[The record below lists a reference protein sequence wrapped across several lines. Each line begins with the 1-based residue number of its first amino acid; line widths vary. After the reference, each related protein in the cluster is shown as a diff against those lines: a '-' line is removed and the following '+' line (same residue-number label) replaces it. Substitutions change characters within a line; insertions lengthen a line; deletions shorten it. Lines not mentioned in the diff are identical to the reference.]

1 MSFAQLTL
9 AQRITAVHLDIMKHK
24 DFSLMGGVTQVG
36 KVKVFASTKDL
47 KGLIEHIMCPTAA
60 TDGCDV
66 FYNEQFCKDFTREQ
80 LRYLVLHENF
90 HKALHHCTEYEHLAT
105 KYPQHFAMAIDYV
118 VNDQIETID
127 PELKFVNRPTL
138 VPPLID
144 KKYHDMSVPQ
154 VLKMLLDEQKQKE
167 KDKGKKPDEEGGEGD
182 DEGEGS
188 EGGDPGTM
196 DTHMI
201 RKPGKPGKDGEGGEG
216 NGEGDIDGSGLTP
229 KELKKQLVDA
239 VNQGAIVRN
248 KLRGVGG
255 GGNALSGFQERNTDW
270 RTPLRQFVQELC
282 EGDEQSRFSPPNKR
296 LMPLGILLPSH
307 FSEATGELIVA
318 CDTSGSMTGLYP
330 TVFGEIARICK
341 EATPS
346 KVRVIWWGDHIEG
359 EQEFTPQDYDKI
371 KDLMKPKGGGG
382 TVVSCVAKYVREK
395 QYKPKATIL
404 LSDGY
409 IESQY
414 DCVDG
419 PLLWGIVDNPAFLP
433 IKGKVIHI
441 NSMDEGS

>member
-1 MSFAQLTL
+1 MAFKDLNL
-9 AQRITAVHLDIMKHK
+9 AQKIISVHLDIMKHK

-36 KVKVFASTKDL
+36 KVTVMASTADMQ
-47 KGLIEHIMCPTAA
+47 GLIEHIMVPTAG

-66 FYNEQFCKDFTREQ
+66 YYNEQFCKDMTREQ

-90 HKALHHCTEYEHLAT
+90 HKALHHCTEYTHLAE
-105 KYPQHFAMAIDYV
+105 KYPDIFAQAIDYV

-127 PELKFVNRPTL
+127 PDLKFVARPTNI
-138 VPPLID
+138 PPLID
-144 KKYHDMSVPQ
+144 PKYHDMSVPQ
-154 VLKMLLDEQKQKE
+154 VMKMLIDEQSQKP
-167 KDKGKKPDEEGGEGD
+167 KDPNGDGDGGEGD
-182 DEGEGS
+182 GQPGN
-188 EGGDPGTM
+188 GKPGTM
-196 DTHMI
+196 DTHIM
-201 RKPGKPGKDGEGGEG
+201 RKPGKGTGQPGEDEAQTGGL
-216 NGEGDIDGSGLTP
+216 SA

-248 KLRGVGG
+248 KLRGEGG

-282 EGDEQSRFSPPNKR
+282 EGDDQSRFSPPNKR
-296 LMPLGILLPSH
+296 MLPLGIVLPSH

-341 EATPS
+341 EAVPS

-359 EQEFTPQDYDKI
+359 EQVFEPKDYDKI
-371 KDLMKPKGGGG
+371 RDLMQPKGGGG
-382 TVVSCVAKYVREK
+382 TTVSCVAKHVKAKGYR
-395 QYKPKATIL
+395 PKATIVL
-404 LSDGY
+404 TDGW
-409 IESQY
+409 IESSY

-419 PLLWGIVDNPAFLP
+419 PLLWGVVDNENFVPL
-433 IKGKVIHI
+433 KGKVIHI
-441 NSMDEGS
+441 SSVGE